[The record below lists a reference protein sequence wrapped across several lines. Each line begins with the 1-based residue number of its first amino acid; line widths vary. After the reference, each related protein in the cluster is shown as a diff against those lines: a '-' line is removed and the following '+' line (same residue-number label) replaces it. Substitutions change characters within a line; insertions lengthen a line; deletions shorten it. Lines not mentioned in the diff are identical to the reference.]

1 MIFLENNEK
10 YFIDWFSRLVL
21 LIDFASFSFE
31 KRLNI
36 IIDIVLEQIQK
47 EYYLLSRI
55 GFADNEKHPEELIVG
70 V

>member
-1 MIFLENNEK
+1 M
-10 YFIDWFSRLVL
+10 L

-47 EYYLLSRI
+47 EYYLLNRI